1 MSYKLA
7 TDNEVSIANF
17 GGENPQLKRTSN
29 AVPLY
34 FPYDYNN
41 TLSITSS
48 FWGNETLTDY
58 YYYFYNWNVK
68 EICSSPRLAVEAKIG
83 SNEPL
88 SISIADNCPYDS
100 LILTANGNFNSYEW
114 SNQATNQNLIIYDAG
129 EYTVNAYDSL
139 GCLATET
146 INIPS
151 ILSFNINTNQVLCE
165 GSSIFLQ
172 CLSGFDS
179 YSWST
184 GETTNA
190 ITINSSGYYSVE
202 ATDNNGCEVS
212 DEIFVPI
219 VSPQQVEILTS
230 MDSLIICNG
239 SEFNFNVPPSFD
251 NSVWNNSIS
260 SSTYTG
266 TASNLG
272 ENIVT
277 VVAQDENGCFTND
290 TVVLK
295 VVDCTSIKE
304 YLSNIKLFPN
314 PTRGEFIIQHSSL
327 SDEILSIRIIDVQSR
342 LIEERPT
349 EYAKGILSER
359 FDISRLNS
367 GLYLI
372 ELVGKKGKTVR
383 KVILE

>member
-1 MSYKLA
+1 MINSTTLFYVSTSEVVSSGNVGPLEHEGNNEYSGSSSSVGSLVFNVYESFILESVDVYTNQAGERKIVLLDNNNNVIQEHTENVPVSDNEPHTIVLNFMVYPGTNYKLA

-83 SNEPL
+83 SNESL
-88 SISIADNCPYDS
+88 SISVDDNCPYDS
-100 LILTANGNFNSYEW
+100 LIITANGNFNSYEW
-114 SNQATNQNLIIYDAG
+114 GNQTTNQNLTIYEAG

-146 INIPS
+146 IDIPS

-172 CLSGFDS
+172 SMSGLNS

-190 ITINSSGYYSVE
+190 ITINSGGYFSVE
-202 ATDNNGCEVS
+202 ATDNNGCDLS

-219 VSPQQVEILTS
+219 VSPQQVEILTT
-230 MDSLIICNG
+230 MDSLIICN
-239 SEFNFNVPPSFD
+239 FA
-251 NSVWNNSIS
+251 I
-260 SSTYTG
+260 
-266 TASNLG
+266 
-272 ENIVT
+272 
-277 VVAQDENGCFTND
+277 
-290 TVVLK
+290 
-295 VVDCTSIKE
+295 
-304 YLSNIKLFPN
+304 
-314 PTRGEFIIQHSSL
+314 
-327 SDEILSIRIIDVQSR
+327 
-342 LIEERPT
+342 
-349 EYAKGILSER
+349 
-359 FDISRLNS
+359 
-367 GLYLI
+367 
-372 ELVGKKGKTVR
+372 
-383 KVILE
+383 